1 MEVEDEMN
9 RAGGAGSVRRAPAPP
24 TFPMQTPPPLP
35 GKQPTDWWGRNWKWF
50 TPLTAAIVLA
60 AIGGFV
66 AAIMGLIKSSDA
78 YTGALARARSAPAV
92 IDAIGTPIKDGFL
105 VSGNINV
112 SGTTGAAD
120 LAIPVS
126 GPKGSASIV
135 IQASKS
141 LGVWHFDHMIVQV
154 DATQQRID
162 LSEYPARNGPSSP

>member
-1 MEVEDEMN
+1 MPAV
-9 RAGGAGSVRRAPAPP
+9 PAPSAARRRP
-24 TFPMQTPPPLP
+24 RPSRCKRPLRFPENSRAWALAVSLATFAQS
-35 GKQPTDWWGRNWKWF
+35 
-50 TPLTAAIVLA
+50 
-60 AIGGFV
+60 
-66 AAIMGLIKSSDA
+66 IMGLIKSSDA